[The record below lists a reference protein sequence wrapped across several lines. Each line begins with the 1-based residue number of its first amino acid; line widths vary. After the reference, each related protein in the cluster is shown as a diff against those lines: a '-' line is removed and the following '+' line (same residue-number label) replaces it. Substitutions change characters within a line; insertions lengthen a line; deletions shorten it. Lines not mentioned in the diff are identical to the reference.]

1 MGGSTLGL
9 AMRERKAIDVLCI
22 FLYRYWNSRC
32 AANDL
37 CHIRTHTYNN
47 NQTKSSYQVLDLARS
62 IYMYLGKSTHRLL
75 PVDSYPWIAT
85 RGLPPVNCYPWIA
98 TPHGLLPPMDCY
110 PWIATLATRSSNLCW
125 IGLCWTCCF
134 ASTDMVRPSSVIH
147 DATSYRNGHN

>member
-62 IYMYLGKSTHRLL
+62 IHYMYLGKSTHRLL

-85 RGLPPVNCYPWIA
+85 
-98 TPHGLLPPMDCY
+98 HGLLLVPGG
-110 PWIATLATRSSNLCW
+110 IATLA
-125 IGLCWTCCF
+125 IF
-134 ASTDMVRPSSVIH
+134 AGSAFAGPASLQQTWSVPRPSFTMRRHIEMGIIEPSPARPAHHVFVILVM
-147 DATSYRNGHN
+147 T